1 MTFLLS
7 ILGFGKMLRDWAG
20 IALRWAL
27 TPLWHMLA
35 VALAAALAW
44 GWIEHHSVAKWK
56 RALHSTEVSYA
67 SAQAEAKA
75 AQDKLNLAISARYST
90 IAKESYHEHQI
101 ALAGAHSA
109 VSAYAATHRVPAC
122 HGGAPG
128 GTKPAAV
135 PDSSG
140 LAAGTSGETGMVAV
154 TSADLDQ
161 LAGNTVRAESCR
173 AWGQSL
179 IDAGLAISGD

>member
-1 MTFLLS
+1 MTFL
-7 ILGFGKMLRDWAG
+7 LGFGKMLRDWAG

-27 TPLWHMLA
+27 TPIWHMLA

-44 GWIEHHSVAKWK
+44 GWIEHHSAAKWK
-56 RALHSTEVSYA
+56 RALHSTEQAYA

-90 IAKESYHEHQI
+90 IAKESDHEHQI

-122 HGGAPG
+122 PGGAPS
-128 GTKPAAV
+128 GTQPAAV

-140 LAAGTSGETGMVAV
+140 VAAGPGEASGLVAITGKQ
-154 TSADLDQ
+154 LDDF
-161 LAGNTVRAESCR
+161 GENTMRAESCR
-173 AWGQSL
+173 ALGQRWV
-179 IDAGLAISGD
+179 DAGLAVVGEN